1 VKLLSP
7 SPFTSEAQ
15 IGGTLSA
22 ICDIVVASWLPRVW
36 VEARDPQR
44 RDAKSCAIVRKARAV
59 AFGDAR
65 TYVFVRSVMP
75 YPCAATTIATM
86 VVSISLFDGR
96 VPRNLEWTDQAR
108 GPASPRSP
116 SRNGY
121 ASFFPLPR
129 RGGIPREAKKPS
141 TAVLRCAAGLTAA
154 GRSLPGPR
162 TAIEAAMVAARQQTE
177 TTMAT
182 IGTFTAADNGY
193 TGSVK
198 TLTLNVK
205 AKFVATDKDND
216 KAPDYRII
224 AGATEFGAAW
234 KKTAQNSEREYLSVK
249 LDDPTFPAPIY
260 ASLVRG
266 EGDDSFVLIW
276 SRRNAD

>member
-1 VKLLSP
+1 MWSAPLTLLPKRWGASIRLDRSLLRRDQISVKLLSP

-75 YPCAATTIATM
+75 YPCAATTIAAM

-129 RGGIPREAKKPS
+129 SGGIPRGKQKSRLPPS
-141 TAVLRCAAGLTAA
+141 SAALRA
-154 GRSLPGPR
+154 
-162 TAIEAAMVAARQQTE
+162 
-177 TTMAT
+177 
-182 IGTFTAADNGY
+182 
-193 TGSVK
+193 
-198 TLTLNVK
+198 
-205 AKFVATDKDND
+205 
-216 KAPDYRII
+216 
-224 AGATEFGAAW
+224 
-234 KKTAQNSEREYLSVK
+234 
-249 LDDPTFPAPIY
+249 
-260 ASLVRG
+260 
-266 EGDDSFVLIW
+266 
-276 SRRNAD
+276 